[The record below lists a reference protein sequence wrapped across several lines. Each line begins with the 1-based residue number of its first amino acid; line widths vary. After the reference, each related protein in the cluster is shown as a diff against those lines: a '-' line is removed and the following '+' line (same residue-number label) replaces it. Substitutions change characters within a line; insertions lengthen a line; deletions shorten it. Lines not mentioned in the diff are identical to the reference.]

1 MNFWDSWNNLIQM
14 LENIN
19 NDVIKFI
26 RRGK

>member
-1 MNFWDSWNNLIQM
+1 MRFQEAINNLFEM

-26 RRGK
+26 RGLK

>member
-1 MNFWDSWNNLIQM
+1 MRFQEALNNLIQM

-26 RRGK
+26 RGLK

>member
-1 MNFWDSWNNLIQM
+1 MRFQEAINNLIQM

-26 RRGK
+26 RGLK

>member
-1 MNFWDSWNNLIQM
+1 MRLQEAINNLIQM

-26 RRGK
+26 RGLK

>member
-1 MNFWDSWNNLIQM
+1 MNFWDSWNNLIEM

-26 RRGK
+26 RGLK

>member
-26 RRGK
+26 RGLK

>member
-1 MNFWDSWNNLIQM
+1 MNIWDSWNNLIQM

-26 RRGK
+26 RGLK